1 MDARAQ
7 AIEDV
12 YRRRYVAFR
21 NALATVTGSEESAR
35 DVVQDAFAQALRK
48 RDSFRGEGPL
58 EAWVWR
64 IALRLAFASRQS
76 LDGGVL
82 PEAAEP
88 AVVDAQLD
96 PELAAALRRL
106 PPRRRLL
113 LFLHYFGDLS
123 YAEIAAVCGIS
134 EGTVAATLAQA
145 RNDLMAR
152 LGQRGA
158 SA

>member
-12 YRRRYVAFR
+12 YRRRYVVFR

-64 IALRLAFASRQS
+64 IALRLALASRQS

-123 YAEIAAVCGIS
+123 YAEIAEVCGIS

>member
-1 MDARAQ
+1 VDSRAR

-48 RDSFRGEGPL
+48 RDSFRGDGPL

-76 LDGGVL
+76 LDGGAL
-82 PEAAEP
+82 PESAEP
-88 AVVDAQLD
+88 ALVDAQLD
-96 PELAAALRRL
+96 PELAVALRRL

-123 YAEIAAVCGIS
+123 YAEIAEVCGIS

-145 RNDLMAR
+145 RNDLMTR